1 MKMKSVFVISLVHYT
16 FALSFLSNANDSPP
30 VGMQLISQ
38 FLLEDNSI
46 LSQNGGVVDRTGI
59 EGLSISEK
67 PAPLGTVER
76 SKQRARSAASLYLR
90 KHGNESF
97 EAVGA
102 IEDSEPYDGWKVWNV
117 MVMSGKVYE
126 VVKVCLPVSEQMMA
140 LVIDQNET
148 CGPKVKFKLDSKC

>member
-1 MKMKSVFVISLVHYT
+1 MKMKFVFVISLLHYT
-16 FALSFLSNANDSPP
+16 FGLSFLSNVEESPP

-46 LSQNGGVVDRTGI
+46 LASNGGVVDRTGT
-59 EGLSISEK
+59 EGLNSSEK
-67 PAPLGTVER
+67 PASIGSAER

-90 KHGNESF
+90 KHGGETF

-102 IEDSEPYDGWKVWNV
+102 IEDSEMWEGWKVWNV
-117 MVMSGKVYE
+117 MVMGGKGYE

-140 LVIDQNET
+140 LVIDQNEN
-148 CGPKVKFKLDSKC
+148 CGPKVKNR